1 MGQRAETA
9 SGMRPQIESSHQ
21 PMELLEALIAVFVGM
36 VSIDRMVAARQVV
49 HLADMEPVGELTVE
63 FREEQY
69 VAVDVGALES

>member
-1 MGQRAETA
+1 
-9 SGMRPQIESSHQ
+9 
-21 PMELLEALIAVFVGM
+21 MELLEALIAVFVGM